1 MFKVSKTGDMEFAP
15 LRTLDDF
22 ILESAR
28 FQLPNFKDLD
38 KWGNRVANNL
48 LYYQTNYF
56 LMAMLFFAVIGVI
69 HPVKMIYG
77 ICVSSVLLLMFWYV
91 TNESLT
97 ASQFK
102 RKHPIISLIL
112 IFAGIYLVMNML
124 DSLLVFFLGILL
136 PFSAS
141 FVHSSLRLRNIKN
154 KLVNQAENYNL
165 KQTPMGIFLK
175 GLDLKPDL
183 F

>member
-1 MFKVSKTGDMEFAP
+1 MFKLTKSDDLQFAP

-22 ILESAR
+22 LLESAR

-38 KWGNRVANNL
+38 KWGNRVSNNL

-56 LMAMLFFAVIGVI
+56 LMSLIIFAIIGVI
-69 HPVKMIYG
+69 HPIKMIYG
-77 ICVSSVLLLMFWYV
+77 ICVSSVLILIFWYI
-91 TNESLT
+91 TNESVT

-102 RKHPIISLIL
+102 RKHPIVSIIL
-112 IFAGIYLVMNML
+112 VFAGIYLVMNML
-124 DSLLVFFLGILL
+124 DSMLVFFLGILL

-141 FVHSSLRLRNIKN
+141 FIHSSLRLRNIKN
-154 KLVNQAENYNL
+154 KIANQAENYNL
-165 KQTPMGIFLK
+165 KQTPMGFFLK
-175 GLDLKPDL
+175 ELGLKPEL